1 MFPDD
6 PYSSMRETAKLFAT
20 AKGTPY
26 LAFPPNRKFD
36 DLTQFVE
43 ARLGMATHI
52 LQVRRASRTLSKPA
66 CLCGRECGSAGFVVS
81 PELCPECCR
90 RMRCYG
96 PLSFRATHLDIV

>member
-52 LQVRRASRTLSKPA
+52 LQVRTTLNTPNTRTLNTLPKLA
-66 CLCGRECGSAGFVVS
+66 CTLVV
-81 PELCPECCR
+81 
-90 RMRCYG
+90 
-96 PLSFRATHLDIV
+96 